1 MWREIAQPLEAPDE
15 TILGILEEIL
25 ETLRRSPPDDI
36 ANRERLE
43 SIGWIQ
49 LALACANKL
58 RRRALLRH
66 AGVQTRVRALSTQ
79 DQAAL
84 QPTASAMEAAFTTMQ
99 AKIEAI
105 DVLLNS

>member
-1 MWREIAQPLEAPDE
+1 V
-15 TILGILEEIL
+15 
-25 ETLRRSPPDDI
+25 PPDDI
-36 ANRERLE
+36 VNRERLE

-58 RRRALLRH
+58 PRRALRRH

-84 QPTASAMEAAFTTMQ
+84 QPAAGAMEVGVCRDAGEDRGDRRPLELLSRQPARSVSPCVTAAG
-99 AKIEAI
+99 
-105 DVLLNS
+105 